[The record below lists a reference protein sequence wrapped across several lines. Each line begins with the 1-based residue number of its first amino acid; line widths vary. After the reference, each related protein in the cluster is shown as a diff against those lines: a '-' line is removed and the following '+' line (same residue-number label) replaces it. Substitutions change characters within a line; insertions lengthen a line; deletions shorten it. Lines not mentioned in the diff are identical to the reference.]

1 MIASSGAVGS
11 PASVRAFHELMLI
24 VPSQSPYVHAK
35 GASVEV
41 PASNTPFVWPD
52 ANRPVT

>member
-24 VPSQSPYVHAK
+24 VPSQSPYVHAN

-41 PASNTPFVWPD
+41 PASNTPFV
-52 ANRPVT
+52 